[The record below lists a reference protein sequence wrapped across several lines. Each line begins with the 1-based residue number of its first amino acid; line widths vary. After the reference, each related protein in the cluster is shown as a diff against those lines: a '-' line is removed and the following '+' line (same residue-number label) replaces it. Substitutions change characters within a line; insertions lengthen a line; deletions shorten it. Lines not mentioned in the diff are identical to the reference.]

1 MDRGKV
7 SLISTPSTSSSFTT
21 TTTTR
26 RHFRRHFRR
35 RDEGFK
41 CIYAS
46 SLSPKIVVV
55 AEGEQTT
62 TTSKTTTSKYEV
74 TEKVK
79 IGSKRQVQLDVR
91 SGRLYAQAL
100 EKTATLKVNGNV
112 CFPGVAYVIKPEGAL
127 CEIGS
132 QGEDEVGIFN
142 VSLENANTNATA
154 SADAMSEMLAK
165 SFEMTASKEVQNAL
179 KVEKVIAAKKL
190 AIHTKDMDLPPS
202 SSSSRSSP
210 PPSKADRRTGMTS
223 RVCPNRCTRR
233 AADPPPPRRPDADY
247 RTRSWLLWYGWAPA
261 TAPGYKTCPRAD
273 PLPQTA
279 DRRIH
284 EAFPKHLA
292 VDPRSVTCAAS
303 LVPHLI

>member
-190 AIHTKDMDLPPS
+190 AIHTKDMDLPPP
-202 SSSSRSSP
+202 SSSSR
-210 PPSKADRRTGMTS
+210 
-223 RVCPNRCTRR
+223 
-233 AADPPPPRRPDADY
+233 
-247 RTRSWLLWYGWAPA
+247 
-261 TAPGYKTCPRAD
+261 
-273 PLPQTA
+273 
-279 DRRIH
+279 
-284 EAFPKHLA
+284 
-292 VDPRSVTCAAS
+292 
-303 LVPHLI
+303 

>member
-7 SLISTPSTSSSFTT
+7 SLISTTSTSSSFTT

-190 AIHTKDMDLPPS
+190 AIHTKDIDLPPPS
-202 SSSSRSSP
+202 SSSR
-210 PPSKADRRTGMTS
+210 
-223 RVCPNRCTRR
+223 
-233 AADPPPPRRPDADY
+233 
-247 RTRSWLLWYGWAPA
+247 
-261 TAPGYKTCPRAD
+261 
-273 PLPQTA
+273 
-279 DRRIH
+279 
-284 EAFPKHLA
+284 
-292 VDPRSVTCAAS
+292 
-303 LVPHLI
+303 

>member
-7 SLISTPSTSSSFTT
+7 SLISTPSTSSSFTM

-190 AIHTKDMDLPPS
+190 AIHTKDMDLPPP
-202 SSSSRSSP
+202 SSSSR
-210 PPSKADRRTGMTS
+210 
-223 RVCPNRCTRR
+223 
-233 AADPPPPRRPDADY
+233 
-247 RTRSWLLWYGWAPA
+247 
-261 TAPGYKTCPRAD
+261 
-273 PLPQTA
+273 
-279 DRRIH
+279 
-284 EAFPKHLA
+284 
-292 VDPRSVTCAAS
+292 
-303 LVPHLI
+303 

>member
-1 MDRGKV
+1 MLSSKKFYKMDRGKV
-7 SLISTPSTSSSFTT
+7 SLISTPSTSSSFTM

-190 AIHTKDMDLPPS
+190 AIHTKDMDLPPP
-202 SSSSRSSP
+202 SSSSR
-210 PPSKADRRTGMTS
+210 
-223 RVCPNRCTRR
+223 
-233 AADPPPPRRPDADY
+233 
-247 RTRSWLLWYGWAPA
+247 
-261 TAPGYKTCPRAD
+261 
-273 PLPQTA
+273 
-279 DRRIH
+279 
-284 EAFPKHLA
+284 
-292 VDPRSVTCAAS
+292 
-303 LVPHLI
+303 

>member
-1 MDRGKV
+1 MFSLFKKKKKKMERSVLLLRGKL

-21 TTTTR
+21 TTR
-26 RHFRRHFRR
+26 RHRRHGRS
-35 RDEGFK
+35 DEGGY
-41 CIYAS
+41 IYAS

-62 TTSKTTTSKYEV
+62 TTSKTTSKTTTSKYEV

-79 IGSKRQVQLDVR
+79 IGSKSQVQLDVR

-190 AIHTKDMDLPPS
+190 AIHTKDMDLPPP
-202 SSSSRSSP
+202 SSSSR
-210 PPSKADRRTGMTS
+210 
-223 RVCPNRCTRR
+223 
-233 AADPPPPRRPDADY
+233 
-247 RTRSWLLWYGWAPA
+247 
-261 TAPGYKTCPRAD
+261 
-273 PLPQTA
+273 
-279 DRRIH
+279 
-284 EAFPKHLA
+284 
-292 VDPRSVTCAAS
+292 
-303 LVPHLI
+303 

>member
-21 TTTTR
+21 TTR
-26 RHFRRHFRR
+26 RHRRHGRS
-35 RDEGFK
+35 DEGGY
-41 CIYAS
+41 IYAS

-62 TTSKTTTSKYEV
+62 TSKYEV

-79 IGSKRQVQLDVR
+79 IGSKSQVQLDVR

-154 SADAMSEMLAK
+154 SADTMSEMLAK

-190 AIHTKDMDLPPS
+190 AIHTKDMDLPPP
-202 SSSSRSSP
+202 SSSSR
-210 PPSKADRRTGMTS
+210 
-223 RVCPNRCTRR
+223 
-233 AADPPPPRRPDADY
+233 
-247 RTRSWLLWYGWAPA
+247 
-261 TAPGYKTCPRAD
+261 
-273 PLPQTA
+273 
-279 DRRIH
+279 
-284 EAFPKHLA
+284 
-292 VDPRSVTCAAS
+292 
-303 LVPHLI
+303 

>member
-1 MDRGKV
+1 LDRGKV

-190 AIHTKDMDLPPS
+190 AIHTKDMDLPPP
-202 SSSSRSSP
+202 SSSSR
-210 PPSKADRRTGMTS
+210 
-223 RVCPNRCTRR
+223 
-233 AADPPPPRRPDADY
+233 
-247 RTRSWLLWYGWAPA
+247 
-261 TAPGYKTCPRAD
+261 
-273 PLPQTA
+273 
-279 DRRIH
+279 
-284 EAFPKHLA
+284 
-292 VDPRSVTCAAS
+292 
-303 LVPHLI
+303 

>member
-1 MDRGKV
+1 MDRGKL
-7 SLISTPSTSSSFTT
+7 SLISTPSTSSSF

-165 SFEMTASKEVQNAL
+165 SFDMTASKEVQNAL

-190 AIHTKDMDLPPS
+190 AIHTKDIDLPPPS
-202 SSSSRSSP
+202 SSSR
-210 PPSKADRRTGMTS
+210 
-223 RVCPNRCTRR
+223 
-233 AADPPPPRRPDADY
+233 
-247 RTRSWLLWYGWAPA
+247 
-261 TAPGYKTCPRAD
+261 
-273 PLPQTA
+273 
-279 DRRIH
+279 
-284 EAFPKHLA
+284 
-292 VDPRSVTCAAS
+292 
-303 LVPHLI
+303 

>member
-1 MDRGKV
+1 MRGKV

-21 TTTTR
+21 TTR
-26 RHFRRHFRR
+26 RHRRHGRS
-35 RDEGFK
+35 DEGGY
-41 CIYAS
+41 IYAS

-62 TTSKTTTSKYEV
+62 TSKYEV

-79 IGSKRQVQLDVR
+79 IGSKSQVQLDVR

-112 CFPGVAYVIKPEGAL
+112 CFPGVAYVIKQEGAL

-190 AIHTKDMDLPPS
+190 AIHTKDMDLPPP
-202 SSSSRSSP
+202 SSR
-210 PPSKADRRTGMTS
+210 
-223 RVCPNRCTRR
+223 
-233 AADPPPPRRPDADY
+233 
-247 RTRSWLLWYGWAPA
+247 
-261 TAPGYKTCPRAD
+261 
-273 PLPQTA
+273 
-279 DRRIH
+279 
-284 EAFPKHLA
+284 
-292 VDPRSVTCAAS
+292 
-303 LVPHLI
+303 

>member
-1 MDRGKV
+1 VVSVVSLQKKSDDKMRGKV

-21 TTTTR
+21 TRRQRQRRQRTR
-26 RHFRRHFRR
+26 S
-35 RDEGFK
+35 EGG

-46 SLSPKIVVV
+46 SSESSPSPKIVVV

-62 TTSKTTTSKYEV
+62 TAKTTTAKYEV

-165 SFEMTASKEVQNAL
+165 GFEMTASKEVQNAL

-190 AIHTKDMDLPPS
+190 AIHTKDMDLSPPS
-202 SSSSRSSP
+202 SSSR
-210 PPSKADRRTGMTS
+210 
-223 RVCPNRCTRR
+223 
-233 AADPPPPRRPDADY
+233 
-247 RTRSWLLWYGWAPA
+247 
-261 TAPGYKTCPRAD
+261 
-273 PLPQTA
+273 
-279 DRRIH
+279 
-284 EAFPKHLA
+284 
-292 VDPRSVTCAAS
+292 
-303 LVPHLI
+303 

>member
-1 MDRGKV
+1 MLSSKKFYKMDRGKV

-21 TTTTR
+21 TTR

-35 RDEGFK
+35 HIYEGG
-41 CIYAS
+41 CIHAS

-62 TTSKTTTSKYEV
+62 TAKTTTAKYEV

-190 AIHTKDMDLPPS
+190 AIHTKDMDLPPP
-202 SSSSRSSP
+202 SSSSR
-210 PPSKADRRTGMTS
+210 
-223 RVCPNRCTRR
+223 
-233 AADPPPPRRPDADY
+233 
-247 RTRSWLLWYGWAPA
+247 
-261 TAPGYKTCPRAD
+261 
-273 PLPQTA
+273 
-279 DRRIH
+279 
-284 EAFPKHLA
+284 
-292 VDPRSVTCAAS
+292 
-303 LVPHLI
+303 

>member
-1 MDRGKV
+1 MLFLFRKNQTIKKMRGKV

-21 TTTTR
+21 TRRQRQRRQRTR
-26 RHFRRHFRR
+26 S
-35 RDEGFK
+35 EGG

-46 SLSPKIVVV
+46 SSESSPSPKIVVV

-62 TTSKTTTSKYEV
+62 TAKTTTAKYEV

-165 SFEMTASKEVQNAL
+165 GFEMTASKEVQNAL

-190 AIHTKDMDLPPS
+190 AIHTKDMDLPPP
-202 SSSSRSSP
+202 SSSSR
-210 PPSKADRRTGMTS
+210 
-223 RVCPNRCTRR
+223 
-233 AADPPPPRRPDADY
+233 
-247 RTRSWLLWYGWAPA
+247 
-261 TAPGYKTCPRAD
+261 
-273 PLPQTA
+273 
-279 DRRIH
+279 
-284 EAFPKHLA
+284 
-292 VDPRSVTCAAS
+292 
-303 LVPHLI
+303 

>member
-7 SLISTPSTSSSFTT
+7 SLISTPSTSSSFTM

-62 TTSKTTTSKYEV
+62 TTSKATTSKYEV

-190 AIHTKDMDLPPS
+190 AIHTKDMDLPPP
-202 SSSSRSSP
+202 SSSSR
-210 PPSKADRRTGMTS
+210 
-223 RVCPNRCTRR
+223 
-233 AADPPPPRRPDADY
+233 
-247 RTRSWLLWYGWAPA
+247 
-261 TAPGYKTCPRAD
+261 
-273 PLPQTA
+273 
-279 DRRIH
+279 
-284 EAFPKHLA
+284 
-292 VDPRSVTCAAS
+292 
-303 LVPHLI
+303 

>member
-1 MDRGKV
+1 MLTSNKQQLKVKFLSVVSVSLQKKSDKMRGKL
-7 SLISTPSTSSSFTT
+7 SLFSSAPSTSSSSSSSF
-21 TTTTR
+21 TTTR
-26 RHFRRHFRR
+26 RHFRRHRR
-35 RDEGFK
+35 HRRSDEGGY
-41 CIYAS
+41 IYAS

-55 AEGEQTT
+55 AEGEQ
-62 TTSKTTTSKYEV
+62 TTTSKYEV

-142 VSLENANTNATA
+142 VSLENVNTNATA

-190 AIHTKDMDLPPS
+190 AIHTKDMDLPPP
-202 SSSSRSSP
+202 SSSSR
-210 PPSKADRRTGMTS
+210 
-223 RVCPNRCTRR
+223 
-233 AADPPPPRRPDADY
+233 
-247 RTRSWLLWYGWAPA
+247 
-261 TAPGYKTCPRAD
+261 
-273 PLPQTA
+273 
-279 DRRIH
+279 
-284 EAFPKHLA
+284 
-292 VDPRSVTCAAS
+292 
-303 LVPHLI
+303 

>member
-35 RDEGFK
+35 RDKGFK

-142 VSLENANTNATA
+142 VSLENVNTNATA

-190 AIHTKDMDLPPS
+190 AIHTKDMDLPPP
-202 SSSSRSSP
+202 SSSSR
-210 PPSKADRRTGMTS
+210 
-223 RVCPNRCTRR
+223 
-233 AADPPPPRRPDADY
+233 
-247 RTRSWLLWYGWAPA
+247 
-261 TAPGYKTCPRAD
+261 
-273 PLPQTA
+273 
-279 DRRIH
+279 
-284 EAFPKHLA
+284 
-292 VDPRSVTCAAS
+292 
-303 LVPHLI
+303 

>member
-1 MDRGKV
+1 MFMLTSTNNNNFCVSFFFFCGVNVVFKKNIYKMDRGKV

-46 SLSPKIVVV
+46 SLSLKIVVV

-62 TTSKTTTSKYEV
+62 TTSKATTSKYEV

-190 AIHTKDMDLPPS
+190 AIHTKDMDLPPP
-202 SSSSRSSP
+202 SSSSR
-210 PPSKADRRTGMTS
+210 
-223 RVCPNRCTRR
+223 
-233 AADPPPPRRPDADY
+233 
-247 RTRSWLLWYGWAPA
+247 
-261 TAPGYKTCPRAD
+261 
-273 PLPQTA
+273 
-279 DRRIH
+279 
-284 EAFPKHLA
+284 
-292 VDPRSVTCAAS
+292 
-303 LVPHLI
+303 

>member
-7 SLISTPSTSSSFTT
+7 SLISTTSTSSSFTT

-55 AEGEQTT
+55 AEGEQ
-62 TTSKTTTSKYEV
+62 TTTSKYEV

-190 AIHTKDMDLPPS
+190 AIHTKDMDLPPP
-202 SSSSRSSP
+202 SSSSR
-210 PPSKADRRTGMTS
+210 
-223 RVCPNRCTRR
+223 
-233 AADPPPPRRPDADY
+233 
-247 RTRSWLLWYGWAPA
+247 
-261 TAPGYKTCPRAD
+261 
-273 PLPQTA
+273 
-279 DRRIH
+279 
-284 EAFPKHLA
+284 
-292 VDPRSVTCAAS
+292 
-303 LVPHLI
+303 

>member
-1 MDRGKV
+1 MVVSPLFLQKKSDKMRGKL
-7 SLISTPSTSSSFTT
+7 SLISTPSTSFSFTT
-21 TTTTR
+21 TTTRRQR
-26 RHFRRHFRR
+26 RHRRHRR
-35 RDEGFK
+35 SDEGGY
-41 CIYAS
+41 IYAS

-190 AIHTKDMDLPPS
+190 AIHTKDMDLPPP
-202 SSSSRSSP
+202 SSSSR
-210 PPSKADRRTGMTS
+210 
-223 RVCPNRCTRR
+223 
-233 AADPPPPRRPDADY
+233 
-247 RTRSWLLWYGWAPA
+247 
-261 TAPGYKTCPRAD
+261 
-273 PLPQTA
+273 
-279 DRRIH
+279 
-284 EAFPKHLA
+284 
-292 VDPRSVTCAAS
+292 
-303 LVPHLI
+303 

>member
-1 MDRGKV
+1 MDRGKL

-21 TTTTR
+21 TTR
-26 RHFRRHFRR
+26 RHFRRHRR
-35 RDEGFK
+35 HIYEGG

-190 AIHTKDMDLPPS
+190 AIHTKDMDLPPP
-202 SSSSRSSP
+202 SSSSR
-210 PPSKADRRTGMTS
+210 
-223 RVCPNRCTRR
+223 
-233 AADPPPPRRPDADY
+233 
-247 RTRSWLLWYGWAPA
+247 
-261 TAPGYKTCPRAD
+261 
-273 PLPQTA
+273 
-279 DRRIH
+279 
-284 EAFPKHLA
+284 
-292 VDPRSVTCAAS
+292 
-303 LVPHLI
+303 

>member
-62 TTSKTTTSKYEV
+62 TTAKTTTAKYEV

-190 AIHTKDMDLPPS
+190 AIHTKDMDLPPP
-202 SSSSRSSP
+202 SSSSR
-210 PPSKADRRTGMTS
+210 
-223 RVCPNRCTRR
+223 
-233 AADPPPPRRPDADY
+233 
-247 RTRSWLLWYGWAPA
+247 
-261 TAPGYKTCPRAD
+261 
-273 PLPQTA
+273 
-279 DRRIH
+279 
-284 EAFPKHLA
+284 
-292 VDPRSVTCAAS
+292 
-303 LVPHLI
+303 

>member
-1 MDRGKV
+1 VSVVSLQKKSDDKMRGKV

-21 TTTTR
+21 TRRQRQRRQRTR
-26 RHFRRHFRR
+26 S
-35 RDEGFK
+35 EGG

-46 SLSPKIVVV
+46 SSESSPSPKIVVV

-62 TTSKTTTSKYEV
+62 TAKTTTAKYEV

-154 SADAMSEMLAK
+154 SAYAMSEMLAK
-165 SFEMTASKEVQNAL
+165 GFEMTASKEVQNAL

-190 AIHTKDMDLPPS
+190 AIHTKDMDLSPPS
-202 SSSSRSSP
+202 SSSR
-210 PPSKADRRTGMTS
+210 
-223 RVCPNRCTRR
+223 
-233 AADPPPPRRPDADY
+233 
-247 RTRSWLLWYGWAPA
+247 
-261 TAPGYKTCPRAD
+261 
-273 PLPQTA
+273 
-279 DRRIH
+279 
-284 EAFPKHLA
+284 
-292 VDPRSVTCAAS
+292 
-303 LVPHLI
+303 

>member
-7 SLISTPSTSSSFTT
+7 SLISTPSTSSSFT

-190 AIHTKDMDLPPS
+190 AIHTKDMDLPPP
-202 SSSSRSSP
+202 SSSSR
-210 PPSKADRRTGMTS
+210 
-223 RVCPNRCTRR
+223 
-233 AADPPPPRRPDADY
+233 
-247 RTRSWLLWYGWAPA
+247 
-261 TAPGYKTCPRAD
+261 
-273 PLPQTA
+273 
-279 DRRIH
+279 
-284 EAFPKHLA
+284 
-292 VDPRSVTCAAS
+292 
-303 LVPHLI
+303 

>member
-1 MDRGKV
+1 MVCLVFSLQKKKKKMERSVLLLRGKL

-21 TTTTR
+21 TTR
-26 RHFRRHFRR
+26 RHRRHGRS
-35 RDEGFK
+35 DEGGY
-41 CIYAS
+41 IYAS

-55 AEGEQTT
+55 AEGGEQTT
-62 TTSKTTTSKYEV
+62 TAKTTTAKYEV

-79 IGSKRQVQLDVR
+79 IGSKSQVQLDVR

-165 SFEMTASKEVQNAL
+165 GFEMTASKEVQNAL

-190 AIHTKDMDLPPS
+190 AIHTKDMDLSPPS
-202 SSSSRSSP
+202 SSSR
-210 PPSKADRRTGMTS
+210 
-223 RVCPNRCTRR
+223 
-233 AADPPPPRRPDADY
+233 
-247 RTRSWLLWYGWAPA
+247 
-261 TAPGYKTCPRAD
+261 
-273 PLPQTA
+273 
-279 DRRIH
+279 
-284 EAFPKHLA
+284 
-292 VDPRSVTCAAS
+292 
-303 LVPHLI
+303 

>member
-1 MDRGKV
+1 MRFNADVKQTTTSVSFFFVVSVVSLQKKSDDKMRGKV

-21 TTTTR
+21 TRRQRQRRQRTR
-26 RHFRRHFRR
+26 S
-35 RDEGFK
+35 EGG

-46 SLSPKIVVV
+46 SSESSPSPKIVVV

-62 TTSKTTTSKYEV
+62 TAKTTTAKYEV

-165 SFEMTASKEVQNAL
+165 GFEMTASKEVQNAL

-190 AIHTKDMDLPPS
+190 AIHTKDMDLPPP
-202 SSSSRSSP
+202 SSSSR
-210 PPSKADRRTGMTS
+210 
-223 RVCPNRCTRR
+223 
-233 AADPPPPRRPDADY
+233 
-247 RTRSWLLWYGWAPA
+247 
-261 TAPGYKTCPRAD
+261 
-273 PLPQTA
+273 
-279 DRRIH
+279 
-284 EAFPKHLA
+284 
-292 VDPRSVTCAAS
+292 
-303 LVPHLI
+303 

>member
-1 MDRGKV
+1 MSVVSLQKKSDDKMRGKV

-190 AIHTKDMDLPPS
+190 AIHTKDMDLPPP
-202 SSSSRSSP
+202 SSSSR
-210 PPSKADRRTGMTS
+210 
-223 RVCPNRCTRR
+223 
-233 AADPPPPRRPDADY
+233 
-247 RTRSWLLWYGWAPA
+247 
-261 TAPGYKTCPRAD
+261 
-273 PLPQTA
+273 
-279 DRRIH
+279 
-284 EAFPKHLA
+284 
-292 VDPRSVTCAAS
+292 
-303 LVPHLI
+303 

>member
-1 MDRGKV
+1 LRGKL
-7 SLISTPSTSSSFTT
+7 SLSSGPSTSSSSSFTT
-21 TTTTR
+21 TR
-26 RHFRRHFRR
+26 RQRRQRR
-35 RDEGFK
+35 SDEGG

-46 SLSPKIVVV
+46 SLSPKIVV
-55 AEGEQTT
+55 AEGEQT

-79 IGSKRQVQLDVR
+79 IGSKSQVQLDVR

-100 EKTATLKVNGNV
+100 EKTATLKVNGNI

-190 AIHTKDMDLPPS
+190 AIHTKDMDLPPP
-202 SSSSRSSP
+202 SSSSR
-210 PPSKADRRTGMTS
+210 
-223 RVCPNRCTRR
+223 
-233 AADPPPPRRPDADY
+233 
-247 RTRSWLLWYGWAPA
+247 
-261 TAPGYKTCPRAD
+261 
-273 PLPQTA
+273 
-279 DRRIH
+279 
-284 EAFPKHLA
+284 
-292 VDPRSVTCAAS
+292 
-303 LVPHLI
+303 

>member
-1 MDRGKV
+1 MSSKNFYKMDRGKL
-7 SLISTPSTSSSFTT
+7 SLISTPSTSSSFT

-142 VSLENANTNATA
+142 VSLENVNTNATA

-190 AIHTKDMDLPPS
+190 AIHTKDMDLPPP
-202 SSSSRSSP
+202 SSSSR
-210 PPSKADRRTGMTS
+210 
-223 RVCPNRCTRR
+223 
-233 AADPPPPRRPDADY
+233 
-247 RTRSWLLWYGWAPA
+247 
-261 TAPGYKTCPRAD
+261 
-273 PLPQTA
+273 
-279 DRRIH
+279 
-284 EAFPKHLA
+284 
-292 VDPRSVTCAAS
+292 
-303 LVPHLI
+303 

>member
-1 MDRGKV
+1 MLTSSSKQQLKISFFLFCGVSLLFLFRKNQTIKKMRGKV

-21 TTTTR
+21 TRRQRTR
-26 RHFRRHFRR
+26 S
-35 RDEGFK
+35 EGG

-46 SLSPKIVVV
+46 SSESSPSPKIVVV

-62 TTSKTTTSKYEV
+62 TAKTTTAKYEV

-142 VSLENANTNATA
+142 VSLENVNTNATA

-190 AIHTKDMDLPPS
+190 AIHTKDMDLPPP
-202 SSSSRSSP
+202 SSSSR
-210 PPSKADRRTGMTS
+210 
-223 RVCPNRCTRR
+223 
-233 AADPPPPRRPDADY
+233 
-247 RTRSWLLWYGWAPA
+247 
-261 TAPGYKTCPRAD
+261 
-273 PLPQTA
+273 
-279 DRRIH
+279 
-284 EAFPKHLA
+284 
-292 VDPRSVTCAAS
+292 
-303 LVPHLI
+303 

>member
-1 MDRGKV
+1 MVSVVSLQKKSDNKMRGKV

-21 TTTTR
+21 TRRQRQRRQRTR
-26 RHFRRHFRR
+26 S
-35 RDEGFK
+35 EGG

-46 SLSPKIVVV
+46 SSESSPSPKIVVV

-62 TTSKTTTSKYEV
+62 TAKTTTAKYEV

-79 IGSKRQVQLDVR
+79 IGSKSQVQLDVR

-165 SFEMTASKEVQNAL
+165 GFEMTASKEVQNAL

-190 AIHTKDMDLPPS
+190 AIHTKDMDLPPP
-202 SSSSRSSP
+202 SSR
-210 PPSKADRRTGMTS
+210 
-223 RVCPNRCTRR
+223 
-233 AADPPPPRRPDADY
+233 
-247 RTRSWLLWYGWAPA
+247 
-261 TAPGYKTCPRAD
+261 
-273 PLPQTA
+273 
-279 DRRIH
+279 
-284 EAFPKHLA
+284 
-292 VDPRSVTCAAS
+292 
-303 LVPHLI
+303 

>member
-1 MDRGKV
+1 MVSVVSLQKKSDDKMRGKV

-21 TTTTR
+21 TRRQRQRRQRTR
-26 RHFRRHFRR
+26 S
-35 RDEGFK
+35 EGG

-46 SLSPKIVVV
+46 SSESSPSPKIVVV

-62 TTSKTTTSKYEV
+62 TAKTTTAKYEV

-165 SFEMTASKEVQNAL
+165 GFEMTASKEVQNAL

-190 AIHTKDMDLPPS
+190 AIHTKDMDLPPP
-202 SSSSRSSP
+202 SSSSR
-210 PPSKADRRTGMTS
+210 
-223 RVCPNRCTRR
+223 
-233 AADPPPPRRPDADY
+233 
-247 RTRSWLLWYGWAPA
+247 
-261 TAPGYKTCPRAD
+261 
-273 PLPQTA
+273 
-279 DRRIH
+279 
-284 EAFPKHLA
+284 
-292 VDPRSVTCAAS
+292 
-303 LVPHLI
+303 

>member
-154 SADAMSEMLAK
+154 SADTMSEMLAK

-190 AIHTKDMDLPPS
+190 AIHTKDMDLPPP
-202 SSSSRSSP
+202 SSSSR
-210 PPSKADRRTGMTS
+210 
-223 RVCPNRCTRR
+223 
-233 AADPPPPRRPDADY
+233 
-247 RTRSWLLWYGWAPA
+247 
-261 TAPGYKTCPRAD
+261 
-273 PLPQTA
+273 
-279 DRRIH
+279 
-284 EAFPKHLA
+284 
-292 VDPRSVTCAAS
+292 
-303 LVPHLI
+303 

>member
-7 SLISTPSTSSSFTT
+7 SLISTTSTSSSFTT

-190 AIHTKDMDLPPS
+190 AIHTKDMDLPPP
-202 SSSSRSSP
+202 SSSSR
-210 PPSKADRRTGMTS
+210 
-223 RVCPNRCTRR
+223 
-233 AADPPPPRRPDADY
+233 
-247 RTRSWLLWYGWAPA
+247 
-261 TAPGYKTCPRAD
+261 
-273 PLPQTA
+273 
-279 DRRIH
+279 
-284 EAFPKHLA
+284 
-292 VDPRSVTCAAS
+292 
-303 LVPHLI
+303 

>member
-1 MDRGKV
+1 MERSVLLLRGKL

-21 TTTTR
+21 TTR
-26 RHFRRHFRR
+26 RHRRHGRS
-35 RDEGFK
+35 DEGGY
-41 CIYAS
+41 IYAS

-62 TTSKTTTSKYEV
+62 TSKYEV

-79 IGSKRQVQLDVR
+79 IGSKSQVQLDVR

-165 SFEMTASKEVQNAL
+165 GFEMTASKEVQNAL

-190 AIHTKDMDLPPS
+190 AIHTKDMDLPPP
-202 SSSSRSSP
+202 SSR
-210 PPSKADRRTGMTS
+210 
-223 RVCPNRCTRR
+223 
-233 AADPPPPRRPDADY
+233 
-247 RTRSWLLWYGWAPA
+247 
-261 TAPGYKTCPRAD
+261 
-273 PLPQTA
+273 
-279 DRRIH
+279 
-284 EAFPKHLA
+284 
-292 VDPRSVTCAAS
+292 
-303 LVPHLI
+303 

>member
-165 SFEMTASKEVQNAL
+165 GFEMTASKEVQNAL

-190 AIHTKDMDLPPS
+190 AIHTKDMDLSPPS
-202 SSSSRSSP
+202 SSSR
-210 PPSKADRRTGMTS
+210 
-223 RVCPNRCTRR
+223 
-233 AADPPPPRRPDADY
+233 
-247 RTRSWLLWYGWAPA
+247 
-261 TAPGYKTCPRAD
+261 
-273 PLPQTA
+273 
-279 DRRIH
+279 
-284 EAFPKHLA
+284 
-292 VDPRSVTCAAS
+292 
-303 LVPHLI
+303 

>member
-1 MDRGKV
+1 MVSVVLQKKSDNKMRGKV

-21 TTTTR
+21 TRRQRQRRQRTR
-26 RHFRRHFRR
+26 S
-35 RDEGFK
+35 EGG

-46 SLSPKIVVV
+46 SSESSPSPKIVVV

-62 TTSKTTTSKYEV
+62 TAKTTTAKYEV

-165 SFEMTASKEVQNAL
+165 GFEMTASKEVQNAL

-190 AIHTKDMDLPPS
+190 AIHTKDMDLPPP
-202 SSSSRSSP
+202 SSSSR
-210 PPSKADRRTGMTS
+210 
-223 RVCPNRCTRR
+223 
-233 AADPPPPRRPDADY
+233 
-247 RTRSWLLWYGWAPA
+247 
-261 TAPGYKTCPRAD
+261 
-273 PLPQTA
+273 
-279 DRRIH
+279 
-284 EAFPKHLA
+284 
-292 VDPRSVTCAAS
+292 
-303 LVPHLI
+303 

>member
-1 MDRGKV
+1 MLSSKNFYKMDRGKL
-7 SLISTPSTSSSFTT
+7 SLISTPSTSSSFT

-190 AIHTKDMDLPPS
+190 AIHTKDMDLPPP
-202 SSSSRSSP
+202 SSSSR
-210 PPSKADRRTGMTS
+210 
-223 RVCPNRCTRR
+223 
-233 AADPPPPRRPDADY
+233 
-247 RTRSWLLWYGWAPA
+247 
-261 TAPGYKTCPRAD
+261 
-273 PLPQTA
+273 
-279 DRRIH
+279 
-284 EAFPKHLA
+284 
-292 VDPRSVTCAAS
+292 
-303 LVPHLI
+303 

>member
-21 TTTTR
+21 TTR
-26 RHFRRHFRR
+26 RHRRHGRS
-35 RDEGFK
+35 DEGGY
-41 CIYAS
+41 IYAS

-62 TTSKTTTSKYEV
+62 TSKYEV

-79 IGSKRQVQLDVR
+79 IGSKSQVQLDVR

-100 EKTATLKVNGNV
+100 EKTVTLKVNGNV
-112 CFPGVAYVIKPEGAL
+112 CFPGVAYVIKQEGAL

-190 AIHTKDMDLPPS
+190 AIHTKDMDLPPP
-202 SSSSRSSP
+202 SSSSR
-210 PPSKADRRTGMTS
+210 
-223 RVCPNRCTRR
+223 
-233 AADPPPPRRPDADY
+233 
-247 RTRSWLLWYGWAPA
+247 
-261 TAPGYKTCPRAD
+261 
-273 PLPQTA
+273 
-279 DRRIH
+279 
-284 EAFPKHLA
+284 
-292 VDPRSVTCAAS
+292 
-303 LVPHLI
+303 